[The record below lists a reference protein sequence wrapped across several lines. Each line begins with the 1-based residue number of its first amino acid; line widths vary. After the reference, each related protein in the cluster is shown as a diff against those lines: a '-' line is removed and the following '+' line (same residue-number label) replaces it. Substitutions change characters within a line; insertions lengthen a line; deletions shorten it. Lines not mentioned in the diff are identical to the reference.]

1 MQYCNH
7 CRVSIRGNKDRCPLC
22 KNVIAPGVKNSAE
35 IYPKIPLEYERY
47 LVIRIL
53 IFITI
58 VTIVVSFAVYRL
70 IPSNINWPIFVLLG
84 LLSMW
89 LSIAFVLRKR
99 HNLTKNMM
107 WLVLLASALSVLW
120 DWRIGWKGWSLEYVI
135 PTVCVAVIVAMY
147 ITAKVMKLSDRDYT
161 VYFLLGGLFGIIPV
175 IFIIFEWVN
184 VLYPSIIC
192 VSVSIIF
199 LSALVIFQG
208 DSIKSELKKK
218 MHI

>member
-7 CRVSIRGNKDRCPLC
+7 CQVTIRGNKKRCPLC
-22 KNVIAPGVKNSAE
+22 KNMIAADDNDTKK
-35 IYPKIPLEYERY
+35 IYPNIPLVYERH

-53 IFITI
+53 LFITI

-70 IPSNINWPIFVLLG
+70 VPSNVNWPIFVLLG

-89 LSIAFVLRKR
+89 LSIALVLRKR
-99 HNLTKNMM
+99 NNMTKNMM
-107 WLVLLASALSVLW
+107 WLVTLTAALSILW
-120 DWRIGWKGWSLEYVI
+120 DWRIGWRGWSLDYVI
-135 PTVCVAVIVAMY
+135 PAVSVAAICAMY
-147 ITAKVMKLSDRDYT
+147 VTAKVMKLSARDYII
-161 VYFLLGGLFGIIPV
+161 YFLLGGLFGIIPV
-175 IFIIFEWVN
+175 LFILFNWLN

-199 LSALVIFQG
+199 LSAILLFQG
-208 DSIKSELKKK
+208 DNIKSELDKK